1 MCFTKYLYY
10 RGGFIKMNTTYCV
23 PIIPEAIKKQVT
35 DLISKSGIP
44 AEDFIKGLADYY
56 NVKNAKADSIVLD
69 YSNYWNSF
77 VD

>member
-1 MCFTKYLYY
+1 
-10 RGGFIKMNTTYCV
+10 MNTTYCLSN
-23 PIIPEAIKKQVT
+23 IPEDLKKQVT

-44 AEDFIKGLADYY
+44 AEDFIRGLADYY
-56 NVKNAKADSIVLD
+56 HIKNAETNSIVLD

>member
-1 MCFTKYLYY
+1 
-10 RGGFIKMNTTYCV
+10 MNTTYCLSE
-23 PIIPEAIKKQVT
+23 IPEDLKKQVA

-44 AEDFIKGLADYY
+44 AKDFIKGLADYY
-56 NVKNAKADSIVLD
+56 NIKDVSANSTVLD